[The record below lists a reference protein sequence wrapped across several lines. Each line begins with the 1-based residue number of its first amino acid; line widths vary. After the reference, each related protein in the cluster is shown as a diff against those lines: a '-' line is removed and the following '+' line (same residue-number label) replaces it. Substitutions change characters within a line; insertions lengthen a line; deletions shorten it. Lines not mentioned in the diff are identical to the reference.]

1 MAMKPRAMKKK
12 MMRGGGAV
20 KKPAAKMMRG
30 GGAVKKPAAK
40 MMRGGT
46 TALPGGLPKRSRLS
60 NTEAFKRRT
69 ELNKKA
75 QAARAAGPA
84 VNATTAIKRA
94 NAEIALGRRR
104 KNAADALKSRR
115 DEARKALNLRRS
127 KARKAF
133 ELKRSKAKKPV
144 VKKPSKSDPK
154 REVAYGSSF
163 VDDSGMYTPKK
174 RVSPRR
180 AASGSAKMMR
190 GGMKKPVAKMRGGGM
205 KKPVAKMRG
214 GGLKKK

>member
-1 MAMKPRAMKKK
+1 MKPRAMKKK
-12 MMRGGGAV
+12 MMRGGAV

-40 MMRGGT
+40 MMSGGI

-75 QAARAAGPA
+75 QKARADGRP

-94 NAEIALGRRR
+94 NAAIALERRR

-115 DEARKALNLRRS
+115 DEARKALNLKRS
-127 KARKAF
+127 KARDALKLRRTKA
-133 ELKRSKAKKPV
+133 
-144 VKKPSKSDPK
+144 KKPSKSGPTRSDPDFPTRSGPIATTK
-154 REVAYGSSF
+154 IGDEPKLYG
-163 VDDSGMYTPKK
+163 
-174 RVSPRR
+174 RR
-180 AASGSAKMMR
+180 AASGS
-190 GGMKKPVAKMRGGGM
+190 AKMRGGGM

>member
-1 MAMKPRAMKKK
+1 MAMKPRAMGKKK
-12 MMRGGGAV
+12 MMR
-20 KKPAAKMMRG
+20 

-75 QAARAAGPA
+75 QKARADGRP

-94 NAEIALGRRR
+94 NAAIALERRR
-104 KNAADALKSRR
+104 KNAAEALKSRR
-115 DEARKALNLRRS
+115 DEARKALNLKRF
-127 KARKAF
+127 KARKAL

-154 REVAYGSSF
+154 REVAYASSF
-163 VDDSGMYTPKK
+163 IDDSEMYKSK
-174 RVSPRR
+174 RRVSPSSIASKAIGSAIKG

-205 KKPVAKMRG
+205 KKK
-214 GGLKKK
+214 

>member
-1 MAMKPRAMKKK
+1 MKPRAMKKK

-75 QAARAAGPA
+75 QAARAAGRP

-94 NAEIALGRRR
+94 NAAIALERKR

-115 DEARKALNLRRS
+115 DEARDALNLRRA
-127 KARKAF
+127 KAKKPVA
-133 ELKRSKAKKPV
+133 KKPVAKKPV

-174 RVSPRR
+174 RVSPSSK
-180 AASGSAKMMR
+180 ASKAIGSAKMMR